1 MAASAAAAQAPAR
14 RKPAPAAPTLAI
26 QRAPEEQRVVAD
38 DPDAQETRQRLS
50 ELLRQYP
57 PSLWQVL
64 RLDPTLLTS
73 ETYLA
78 PYPALAAFLT
88 QHPEVAHNPGFF
100 VGEFVFRDSV
110 GRSPKVQLVEE
121 TLAGIAMF
129 VAFLS
134 VAAIIGWLLKS
145 LIDYRRWLRLSTVQT
160 DVHTKLM
167 DRFTSNEDLL
177 AYIQTPVGR
186 RFLESAPIPLESA
199 PRAIAAPIG
208 RILWSVQAGLVIGLA
223 GAGLLLASARM
234 SAIGGDAADFAPVV
248 YGIAMLAVAI
258 GIGFVLS
265 AVVAYGLSRRLG
277 LFEPPPVAPHA

>member
-1 MAASAAAAQAPAR
+1 
-14 RKPAPAAPTLAI
+14 
-26 QRAPEEQRVVAD
+26 
-38 DPDAQETRQRLS
+38 
-50 ELLRQYP
+50 
-57 PSLWQVL
+57 
-64 RLDPTLLTS
+64 
-73 ETYLA
+73 
-78 PYPALAAFLT
+78 
-88 QHPEVAHNPGFF
+88 
-100 VGEFVFRDSV
+100 
-110 GRSPKVQLVEE
+110 
-121 TLAGIAMF
+121 MF